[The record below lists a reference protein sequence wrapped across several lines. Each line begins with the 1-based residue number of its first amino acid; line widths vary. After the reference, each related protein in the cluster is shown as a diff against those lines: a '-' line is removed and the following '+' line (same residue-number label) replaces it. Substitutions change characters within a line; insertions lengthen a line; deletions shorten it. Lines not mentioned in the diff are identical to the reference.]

1 LHAEGKRLPPLNAM
15 KAFEAAARC
24 LSFTR
29 AAEELH
35 LSQSAVSR
43 QIQGLEQQLGAVLF
57 ERRHKEIE
65 LTRAGV
71 IFYESVTACLASIR
85 QSVQDIRNLSSSTV
99 TIAATTGMAGFWL
112 VPAILKF
119 RQQRPDIHIQ
129 VLATDDAVDP
139 RRELI
144 DFSIRYGNGDFPG
157 FTAIKLFDEEIF
169 PVCSKAYLE
178 KRGIRRI
185 SDLSREVLIDFKPAT
200 SPWGTWADWLSRAC
214 IGRPTLNIGLQ
225 LSTYEL
231 VFRAMCSGAGLAL
244 CWAYTIPEE
253 MREIQLVRPMDVT
266 VTTGLAEYI
275 VYPSGKRK
283 GSAAAAVLEWLCA
296 QAKTSPWSPIA

>member
-1 LHAEGKRLPPLNAM
+1 LRTEEKRLPPLNAM

-29 AAEELH
+29 AAEELR

-43 QIQGLEQQLGAVLF
+43 QIQGLERQLGAALF
-57 ERRHKEIE
+57 ERRHKEIA

-71 IFYESVTACLASIR
+71 IFYDTVKTCLANIR

-112 VPAILKF
+112 TPAILKF
-119 RQQRPDIHIQ
+119 RQQHPDVNIQ

-144 DFSIRYGNGDFPG
+144 DFSIRYGDGDFPG

-169 PVCSKAYLE
+169 PVCSKGYLE
-178 KRGIRRI
+178 KRGIRRV
-185 SDLSREVLIDFKPAT
+185 SDLSREILIDFNPST
-200 SPWGTWADWLSRAC
+200 SPWGTWADWLSRAH
-214 IGRPTLNIGLQ
+214 IGHPKLNIGLQ
-225 LSTYEL
+225 LSTYDL

-253 MREIQLVRPMDVT
+253 MRETLLVRPMNVT
-266 VTTGLAEYI
+266 VTTGMSEYI

-283 GSAAAAVLEWLCA
+283 GSAAAAVLEWLCTEA
-296 QAKTSPWSPIA
+296 NTSPWSTLA